1 MPVLIRQVFRN
12 RLEES
17 PTDVCLER
25 KELNVK
31 HPIALVV
38 LRKAM
43 DNLEKKKTYENVV
56 EVQKARRTHREWV
69 RSRLK
74 VVEGGK

>member
-1 MPVLIRQVFRN
+1 M
-12 RLEES
+12 
-17 PTDVCLER
+17 
-25 KELNVK
+25 K